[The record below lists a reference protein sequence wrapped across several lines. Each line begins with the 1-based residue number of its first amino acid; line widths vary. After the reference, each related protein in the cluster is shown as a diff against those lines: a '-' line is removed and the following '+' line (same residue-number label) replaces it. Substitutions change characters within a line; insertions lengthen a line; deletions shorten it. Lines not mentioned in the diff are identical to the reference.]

1 MDLGPRNNYL
11 QELVMSDEF
20 DGYVANRLN
29 STTYGDVT
37 EILNILILSRLMNK
51 NFIEK
56 MVELFV
62 GSNILVYFSRSKDKV
77 DGDYSQLISINSE
90 LGVAP
95 FQASNYPDNPSPM
108 QSPIYISGFDDDNS
122 VIGIFFSSDTRV
134 RDFITPKRSII
145 NSQLPVGNECAF
157 NNFTVFSQKVPFYQW
172 EIKGE
177 STIFGNEEN
186 EWDTKAFSDSS
197 FFSYNYQ
204 SLDRLNS
211 DSRYFRPTNNS
222 KSEYTKGYIY
232 AVSGNGSIDESYVNW
247 SQNTPEKP
255 TSITTGA
262 PFYFYFGLK
271 KGKSAYDRFT
281 TKWLDTTTTTD

>member
-1 MDLGPRNNYL
+1 
-11 QELVMSDEF
+11 
-20 DGYVANRLN
+20 
-29 STTYGDVT
+29 
-37 EILNILILSRLMNK
+37 MNK
-51 NFIEK
+51 SFIDK
-56 MVELFV
+56 MLTVLA
-62 GSNILVYFSRSKDKV
+62 GSNILAYFSRSKDKV

-95 FQASNYPDNPSPM
+95 FQASNYPDNPPPQ
-108 QSPIYISGFDDDNS
+108 QSPIYISNFNSSSS

-145 NSQLPVGNECAF
+145 NSQLPVGNDCAF
-157 NNFTVFSQKVPFYQW
+157 NNFSVFSQKVPFYQW
-172 EIKGE
+172 EIIGK
-177 STIFGNEEN
+177 STIFGNEDN
-186 EWDTKAFSDSS
+186 DWNTKSISGDE
-197 FFSYNYQ
+197 FFSYEYQ
-204 SLDRLNS
+204 SLDRLDS
-211 DSRYFRPTNNS
+211 KSRYFRPTNNS

-262 PFYFYFGLK
+262 PFHFYFGLK

-281 TKWLDTTTTTD
+281 IKWVDTTITTD